1 MASCQVSNDHL
12 TTRLSFNVYIAQ
24 HGVHVFRKSCFSRI
38 STVTMDNGDGK
49 EAKAKKII
57 RIDPSKLDSSV
68 QNSLKNA
75 LAKLKG

>member
-1 MASCQVSNDHL
+1 M
-12 TTRLSFNVYIAQ
+12 I
-24 HGVHVFRKSCFSRI
+24 
-38 STVTMDNGDGK
+38 MDSSVDKDAKGK
-49 EAKAKKII
+49 KMI